1 MRDTLFRRTA
11 ICAALV
17 AVGASVLA
25 GCGSSN
31 SSSSSSTTAAAASSA
46 AATTASAGTK
56 ADAATT
62 QAVTEVFT
70 KFFDAKTSAADKATL
85 VEKGDVFAPV
95 LQAQASNPQAQ
106 GTSATV
112 SAVTLSDPTHATVT
126 YSIVMG
132 GTPVLPNQTGK
143 AVQDGGKWKVAAATF
158 CQLLTMQG
166 GKSAACS

>member
-11 ICAALV
+11 MCAALV
-17 AVGASVLA
+17 TVGASVLA

-31 SSSSSSTTAAAASSA
+31 STTSSSTTAAAASSA
-46 AATTASAGTK
+46 AATTSSAGTK

-62 QAVTEVFT
+62 QAITEVFT

-85 VEKGDVFAPV
+85 VEKGDAFAPV

-112 SAVTLSDPTHATVT
+112 SAVTLDDPTHATVT

-132 GTPVLPNQTGK
+132 GNPVLPNQAGK
-143 AVQDGGKWKVAAATF
+143 AVQDAGKWKVAAATF
-158 CQLLTMQG
+158 CQLMTMQG
-166 GKSAACS
+166 GKSAACG